1 MYSFLLFLC
10 SLVVTKTQAFSTI
23 HNVAKSKTSLM
34 STPRGGSE
42 LPTSDAMNFLI
53 PTRAE
58 TSQRS
63 MLTRGVGVVGTLL
76 SSSLMYSSRVK
87 ADDYCTKCVSVGCE
101 APLCK
106 VGLDKEWYNPDNER
120 IFDTLH
126 KSYLPA
132 KPELYLSPERLEGK
146 KIIVIGE
153 THTNPLCHKLE
164 LDVIRALALNNVGSD
179 QNMAIGLECFFR
191 QHQGA
196 LDRFVFIHQDLATL
210 KKETDWENS
219 WGYDLNFYAKIF
231 NFAASR
237 GIRLVGLNVP
247 TQVAQIVGEIG
258 LASVPPKLK
267 ALLPEIDLGVVKHR
281 EQFEAAIGAFG
292 GHGTMTTD
300 AFTRMYEV
308 QTLWDEYMAES
319 ASIYASK
326 NPNDLLVVIAGV
338 GHVAGRVG
346 LPDRITR
353 RVNEDT
359 FVIVPQPV
367 DWIAA
372 SGLPDVAQPLTAD
385 ECDWAWYT
393 QKELTA

>member
-1 MYSFLLFLC
+1 M
-10 SLVVTKTQAFSTI
+10 
-23 HNVAKSKTSLM
+23 
-34 STPRGGSE
+34 
-42 LPTSDAMNFLI
+42 
-53 PTRAE
+53 
-58 TSQRS
+58 
-63 MLTRGVGVVGTLL
+63 GTLL
-76 SSSLMYSSRVK
+76 SSGLLYSARAK
-87 ADDYCTKCVSVGCE
+87 ADDYCAKCISVGCE
-101 APLCK
+101 APICR
-106 VGLDKEWYNPDNER
+106 VGAAQEWYNPENER
-120 IFDTLH
+120 IFDTFH

-164 LDVIRALALNNVGSD
+164 LDVIRALATNNIRSD

-247 TQVAQIVGEIG
+247 TQVARLVGKVGFEN
-258 LASVPPKLK
+258 VPPKLK

-300 AFTRMYEV
+300 ALARMYEV

-319 ASIYASK
+319 AAIYAK
-326 NPNDLLVVIAGV
+326 HYKNDLLVVIAGV
-338 GHVAGRVG
+338 GHVTGRVG

-353 RVNEDT
+353 RANEDT

-372 SGLPDVAQPLTAD
+372 SGLPDVAQPLTAE

-393 QKELTA
+393 QKELSA